1 MSAIASGEMNF
12 MKKRNL
18 LVRLLSGIWS
28 GVDGFR
34 KILHLLL
41 LLLVFAIFV
50 GALSG
55 TTPVLPDRAALLI
68 KPAGSIV
75 EELEGEPFD
84 RAIAELLDEAQPQ
97 TVLQDIVDALEYA
110 ADDDRIGAVHIELSS
125 LGGAGLPKLQRIVRA
140 IEEFKA
146 SGKPVIASADFMSQQ
161 AYFIAAHAD
170 EVYLHPQGGVL
181 LQGYGRFRS
190 YFRDAIEKL
199 KLDWNIFKVG
209 TYKSAVEPFE
219 RMDMSEADREASLSL
234 IDQLWGTYLEEV
246 AAARAMSVAEMQEY
260 TDNYVDVVA
269 AANGDLAQAAVDH
282 NLVDEL
288 RTRTQLREL
297 LIGYVGADEDSE
309 ATYSAIGM
317 GEYLAHEDM
326 LNGKQVADQNIGI
339 IIASGAIQ
347 SGSQPP
353 GAIGADST
361 AKLLRRARDDESI
374 KAVVLRVDSPGGSAF
389 ASDVIANEIAAL
401 QEAGKPVVASMSSV
415 AASGGYW
422 ISVGADRIFA
432 NPMTITGSIGIFGMI
447 PTYQRTAAH
456 LGIANDGVG
465 STPLSGQLRPDRAM
479 TDDAKRL
486 VQIVIEEGYDDFI
499 GRVATYR
506 GMDKDAVDV
515 VGQGRVWTGADALRH
530 GLVDE
535 LGGLEEAIAF
545 AAELVDMPEG
555 EYGRKPVTIELSPT
569 EQMIVDMLGTAK
581 SFGLQFDFLQSEP
594 SSLQK
599 LAGRLEQALAPLTEF
614 DDPKGVYAHC
624 LCEFE

>member
-1 MSAIASGEMNF
+1 

-18 LVRLLSGIWS
+18 FVRLLSGIWS

-34 KILHLLL
+34 KVLHLLL
-41 LLLVFAIFV
+41 LLFVFAIFV
-50 GALSG
+50 GAISG
-55 TTPVLPDRAALLI
+55 TTPLLPDRAALFI
-68 KPAGSIV
+68 KPAGVIV
-75 EELEGEPFD
+75 EELEGDPFD
-84 RAIAELLDEAQPQ
+84 RAVAELLDEAQPQ

-110 ADDDRIGAVHIELSS
+110 SEDDRIGAVHIELSA
-125 LGGAGLPKLQRIVRA
+125 LGAAGLPKLQRIARA
-140 IEEFKA
+140 IEEFQE

-161 AYFIAAHAD
+161 AYYIAAHAD
-170 EVYLHPQGGVL
+170 EVYLNPEGGIL
-181 LQGYGRFRS
+181 LQGYGRFRT
-190 YFRDAIEKL
+190 YFSDAIEKL

-219 RMDMSEADREASLSL
+219 RMDMSDADREATVNL

-246 AAARAMSVAEMQEY
+246 AAARAMSPSEME
-260 TDNYVDVVA
+260 NYADDFIDMVA
-269 AANGDLAQAAVDH
+269 AADGDLARAAKDN

-288 RTRTQLREL
+288 LTRTELREL
-297 LIGYVGADEDSE
+297 LIGYVGTDEDSDVD
-309 ATYSAIGM
+309 YSSIGM
-317 GEYLAHEDM
+317 SEYLAHEDI
-326 LNGKQVADQNIGI
+326 LNGEKVAEENIGI

-347 SGSQPP
+347 SGTQPP

-361 AKLLRRARDDESI
+361 ARLLRRARDDESV

-401 QEAGKPVVASMSSV
+401 QDAGKPVVASMSSV

-422 ISVGADRIFA
+422 ISVGADRVFA
-432 NPMTITGSIGIFGMI
+432 NSTTITGSIGIFGMF

-456 LGIANDGVG
+456 FGLATDGVG

-479 TDDAKRL
+479 TDDTKRL
-486 VQIVIEEGYDDFI
+486 FQLVIEEGYDDFI

-506 GMDKDAVDV
+506 GMEKGEVDA

-535 LGGLEEAIAF
+535 LGGMEEAIAF
-545 AAELVDMPEG
+545 AAELVELPEDD
-555 EYGRKPVTIELSPT
+555 YGQKWIRIELSPT
-569 EQMIVDMLGTAK
+569 EQMIVDILGTAK
-581 SFGLQFDFLQSEP
+581 SFGLQLDFLQSRP
-594 SSLQK
+594 SSLQRI
-599 LAGRLEQALAPLTEF
+599 AGKIEEALAPLTEF

-624 LCEFE
+624 LCTFD

>member
-1 MSAIASGEMNF
+1 

-18 LVRLLSGIWS
+18 LVRVLSGIWS
-28 GVDGFR
+28 GVDSFR
-34 KILHLLL
+34 KVLHLLL
-41 LLLVFAIFV
+41 LLFVFAIFV

-55 TTPVLPDRAALLI
+55 TTPMLPDRAALTI
-68 KPAGSIV
+68 KPVGVIV
-75 EELEGEPFD
+75 EELEGDPFD

-97 TVLQDIVDALEYA
+97 TVLQDIVDALDYA
-110 ADDDRIGAVHIELSS
+110 KDDERIAAVHIELSS
-125 LGGAGLPKLQRIVRA
+125 LGAAGLPKLQRIARA
-140 IEEFKA
+140 IEDFQE
-146 SGKPVIASADFMSQQ
+146 SGKPVIASADFMTQQ
-161 AYFIAAHAD
+161 GYFIAAHAD

-190 YFRDAIEKL
+190 YFSDAIEKL

-219 RMDMSEADREASLSL
+219 RMDMSEADREASLNL

-246 AAARAMSVAEMQEY
+246 ADAREMSVAEMEEY
-260 TDNYVDVVA
+260 TDNFTDVVA
-269 AANGDLAQAAVDH
+269 AVEGDLAQAAKDY

-288 RTRTQLREL
+288 MTRTQLREL
-297 LIGYVGADEDSE
+297 LIGYAGTDEDSE
-309 ATYSAIGM
+309 TSYSSIGM

-326 LNGKQVADQNIGI
+326 LNGDQSGEENIGI

-347 SGSQPP
+347 SGTQPP

-361 AKLLRRARDDESI
+361 ASLLRRARDDESV

-401 QEAGKPVVASMSSV
+401 QDAGKPVVVSMSSV

-422 ISVGADRIFA
+422 ISAGADRIFA
-432 NPMTITGSIGIFGMI
+432 SPMTITGSIGIFGML

-465 STPLSGQLRPDRAM
+465 STPLSGQLRPDREM
-479 TDDAKRL
+479 TDESKRL
-486 VQIVIEEGYDDFI
+486 VQLVIEEGYDDFI

-506 GMDKDAVDV
+506 GMEKDEVDV

-535 LGGLEEAIAF
+535 LGGLEDAIVF
-545 AAELVDMPEG
+545 AAELVDIAEG
-555 EYGRKPVTIELSPT
+555 EYGRKPITTELSPT
-569 EQMIVDMLGTAK
+569 EQMIVDMLGTAQ
-581 SFGLQFDFLQSEP
+581 SFGLQLDFLRSEP
-594 SSLQK
+594 SSLQR
-599 LAGRLEQALAPLTEF
+599 LAGRLEEALAPLTAF

>member
-1 MSAIASGEMNF
+1 

-18 LVRLLSGIWS
+18 FVRLLSGIWS

-34 KILHLLL
+34 KVLHLLL
-41 LLLVFAIFV
+41 LLFVFAIFV
-50 GALSG
+50 GAISG
-55 TTPVLPDRAALLI
+55 TTPLLPDRAALFI
-68 KPAGSIV
+68 KPAGVIV
-75 EELEGEPFD
+75 EELEGDPFD
-84 RAIAELLDEAQPQ
+84 RAVAELLDEAQPQ

-110 ADDDRIGAVHIELSS
+110 SEDDRIGAVHIELSA
-125 LGGAGLPKLQRIVRA
+125 LGAAGLPKLQRIARA
-140 IEEFKA
+140 IEEFQE

-161 AYFIAAHAD
+161 AYYIAAHAD
-170 EVYLHPQGGVL
+170 EVYLNPEGGIL
-181 LQGYGRFRS
+181 LQGYGRFRT
-190 YFRDAIEKL
+190 YFSDAIEKL

-219 RMDMSEADREASLSL
+219 RMDMSDADREATVNL

-246 AAARAMSVAEMQEY
+246 AAARAMSPSEME
-260 TDNYVDVVA
+260 NYADDFIDMVA
-269 AANGDLAQAAVDH
+269 AADGDLARAAKDN

-288 RTRTQLREL
+288 LTRTELREL
-297 LIGYVGADEDSE
+297 LIGYVGSDEDSDVD
-309 ATYSAIGM
+309 YSSIGM
-317 GEYLAHEDM
+317 SEYLAHEDI
-326 LNGKQVADQNIGI
+326 LNGEKVAEENIGI

-347 SGSQPP
+347 SGTQPP

-361 AKLLRRARDDESI
+361 AQLLRRARDDESV

-401 QEAGKPVVASMSSV
+401 QDAGKPVVASMSSV

-422 ISVGADRIFA
+422 ISVGADRVFA
-432 NPMTITGSIGIFGMI
+432 NSTTITGSIGIFGMF

-456 LGIANDGVG
+456 FGLATDGVG

-479 TDDAKRL
+479 TDDTKRL
-486 VQIVIEEGYDDFI
+486 FQLVIEEGYDDFI

-506 GMDKDAVDV
+506 GMEKDEVDA

-535 LGGLEEAIAF
+535 LGGMEEAIAF
-545 AAELVDMPEG
+545 AAELVELPEDD
-555 EYGRKPVTIELSPT
+555 YGQKWIRIELSPT
-569 EQMIVDMLGTAK
+569 EQMIVDILGTAK
-581 SFGLQFDFLQSEP
+581 SFGLQLDFLQSRP
-594 SSLQK
+594 SSLQRIAGK
-599 LAGRLEQALAPLTEF
+599 LEEALAPLTEF

-624 LCEFE
+624 LCIFD

>member
-1 MSAIASGEMNF
+1 

-18 LVRLLSGIWS
+18 LVRVLSGIWS
-28 GVDGFR
+28 GVDSFR
-34 KILHLLL
+34 KVLHLLL
-41 LLLVFAIFV
+41 LLFVFAIFV

-55 TTPVLPDRAALLI
+55 TTPMLPDRAALTI
-68 KPAGSIV
+68 KPVGVIV
-75 EELEGEPFD
+75 EELEGDPFD

-97 TVLQDIVDALEYA
+97 TVLQDIVDALDYA
-110 ADDDRIGAVHIELSS
+110 SDDDRIAAVHIELSS
-125 LGGAGLPKLQRIVRA
+125 LGPAGLPKLQRIARA
-140 IEEFKA
+140 IEDFQE
-146 SGKPVIASADFMSQQ
+146 SGKPVIASADFMTQQ
-161 AYFIAAHAD
+161 GYFIAAHAD

-181 LQGYGRFRS
+181 LRGYGRFRS
-190 YFRDAIEKL
+190 YFSEAIEKL

-219 RMDMSEADREASLSL
+219 RMDMSEADREASLNL

-246 AAARAMSVAEMQEY
+246 ADAREMSVAEMEEY
-260 TDNYVDVVA
+260 TDNFTDVVA
-269 AANGDLAQAAVDH
+269 AVEGDLAQAAKDY

-288 RTRTQLREL
+288 MTRTQLREL
-297 LIGYVGADEDSE
+297 LIGYAGTDEDSE
-309 ATYSAIGM
+309 TNYSSIGM

-326 LNGKQVADQNIGI
+326 LNGDQSGEVNIGI

-347 SGSQPP
+347 SGTQPP

-361 AKLLRRARDDESI
+361 ASLLRRARDDESV

-401 QEAGKPVVASMSSV
+401 QDAGKPVVVSMSSV

-432 NPMTITGSIGIFGMI
+432 SPMTITGSIGIFGML

-465 STPLSGQLRPDRAM
+465 STPLSGQLRPDREM
-479 TDDAKRL
+479 TDESKRL
-486 VQIVIEEGYDDFI
+486 VQLVIEEGYDDFI

-506 GMDKDAVDV
+506 GMEKDEVDV

-535 LGGLEEAIAF
+535 LGGLEDAIVF
-545 AAELVDMPEG
+545 AAELVDIAEG
-555 EYGRKPVTIELSPT
+555 EYGRKPITTELSPT

-581 SFGLQFDFLQSEP
+581 SFGLQLDFLRSEP
-594 SSLQK
+594 TSLQR
-599 LAGRLEQALAPLTEF
+599 LAGRLEEALAPLTEF

>member
-1 MSAIASGEMNF
+1 

-18 LVRLLSGIWS
+18 FVRLLSGIWS

-34 KILHLLL
+34 KVLHLLL
-41 LLLVFAIFV
+41 LLFVFAIFV
-50 GALSG
+50 GAISG
-55 TTPVLPDRAALLI
+55 TTPLLPDRAALFI
-68 KPAGSIV
+68 KPAGVIV
-75 EELEGEPFD
+75 EELEGDPFD
-84 RAIAELLDEAQPQ
+84 RAVAELLDEAQPQ

-110 ADDDRIGAVHIELSS
+110 SEDDRIGAVHIELSA
-125 LGGAGLPKLQRIVRA
+125 LGAAGLPKLQRIARA
-140 IEEFKA
+140 IEEFQE

-161 AYFIAAHAD
+161 AYYIAAHAD
-170 EVYLHPQGGVL
+170 EVYLNPEGGIL
-181 LQGYGRFRS
+181 LQGYGRFRT
-190 YFRDAIEKL
+190 YFSDAIEKL

-219 RMDMSEADREASLSL
+219 RMDMSDADREATVNL

-246 AAARAMSVAEMQEY
+246 AAARAMSPSEME
-260 TDNYVDVVA
+260 NYADDFIDMVA
-269 AANGDLAQAAVDH
+269 AADGDLARAAKDN

-288 RTRTQLREL
+288 LTRTELREL
-297 LIGYVGADEDSE
+297 LIGYVGSDEDSDVD
-309 ATYSAIGM
+309 YSSIGM
-317 GEYLAHEDM
+317 SEYLAHEDI
-326 LNGKQVADQNIGI
+326 LNGEKVAEENIGI

-347 SGSQPP
+347 SGTQPP

-361 AKLLRRARDDESI
+361 AQLLRRARDDESV

-401 QEAGKPVVASMSSV
+401 QDAGKPVVASMSSV

-422 ISVGADRIFA
+422 ISVGADRVFA
-432 NPMTITGSIGIFGMI
+432 NSTTITGSIGIFGMF

-456 LGIANDGVG
+456 FGLATDGVG

-479 TDDAKRL
+479 TDDTKRL
-486 VQIVIEEGYDDFI
+486 FQLVIEEGYDDFI

-506 GMDKDAVDV
+506 GMEKDEVDA

-535 LGGLEEAIAF
+535 LGGMEEAIAF
-545 AAELVDMPEG
+545 AAELVELPEDD
-555 EYGRKPVTIELSPT
+555 YGQKWIRIELSPT
-569 EQMIVDMLGTAK
+569 EQMIVDILGTAK
-581 SFGLQFDFLQSEP
+581 SFGLQLDFLQSRP
-594 SSLQK
+594 SSLQRI
-599 LAGRLEQALAPLTEF
+599 AGILEQTLAPLTEF

-624 LCEFE
+624 LCAFD

>member
-1 MSAIASGEMNF
+1 

-28 GVDGFR
+28 GIDSFR
-34 KILHLLL
+34 KLLHLLL
-41 LLLVFAIFV
+41 LLLLFAIFV

-55 TTPVLPDRAALLI
+55 TTSMLPDRAALLI
-68 KPAGSIV
+68 QPVGVIV
-75 EELEGEPFD
+75 EELEGDPFD
-84 RAIAELLDEAQPQ
+84 RAVAELLDESQPQ
-97 TVLQDIVDALEYA
+97 TVLQDIIDALDYA
-110 ADDDRIGAVHIELSS
+110 STDERIAAVHIELSS
-125 LGGAGLPKLQRIVRA
+125 LGAAGLPKLQRIARA
-140 IEEFKA
+140 IEDFRD
-146 SGKPVIASADFMSQQ
+146 SGKPVIASADFMTQQ

-170 EVYLHPQGGVL
+170 EVYLNPEGGVL

-219 RMDMSEADREASLSL
+219 RMDMSDADREASLNL
-234 IDQLWGTYLEEV
+234 IEQLWGTYLEDV
-246 AAARAMSVAEMQEY
+246 AAARGISVAEMEEY
-260 TDNYVDVVA
+260 TSRFTDVVA
-269 AANGDLAQAAVDH
+269 AADGDLAQAARDH

-288 RTRTQLREL
+288 LTRTELREL
-297 LIGYVGADEDSE
+297 LIGYVGTEEDSDVN
-309 ATYSAIGM
+309 YSAIGM
-317 GEYLAHEDM
+317 MDYLAHEDL
-326 LNGKQVADQNIGI
+326 LNGELVAEENIGI
-339 IIASGAIQ
+339 IIASGTIQ

-361 AKLLRRARDDESI
+361 AALLRRARDDESV

-401 QEAGKPVVASMSSV
+401 QDAGKPVVASMSSV

-447 PTYQRTAAH
+447 PTYQRTAAY
-456 LGIANDGVG
+456 LGIANDGIG
-465 STPLSGQLRPDRAM
+465 STPLAGQLRPDRAM

-486 VQIVIEEGYDDFI
+486 VQLVIEEGYDDFI
-499 GRVATYR
+499 SRVATYR
-506 GMDKDAVDV
+506 GMEKDDVDV

-545 AAELVDMPEG
+545 AAELVDIPEG
-555 EYGRKPVTIELSPT
+555 EYGRKSIKTELSPT

-581 SFGLQFDFLQSEP
+581 SFGLQFNFLRPEP
-594 SSLQK
+594 SSLQR
-599 LAGRLEQALAPLTEF
+599 LAGRLEQALAPLAEF

-624 LCEFE
+624 LCALE

>member
-1 MSAIASGEMNF
+1 

-28 GVDGFR
+28 GIDSFR
-34 KILHLLL
+34 KLLHLLL
-41 LLLVFAIFV
+41 LLLLFAIFV

-55 TTPVLPDRAALLI
+55 TTSMLPDRAALLI
-68 KPAGSIV
+68 QPVGVIV
-75 EELEGEPFD
+75 EELEGDPFD
-84 RAIAELLDEAQPQ
+84 RAVAELLDESQPQ
-97 TVLQDIVDALEYA
+97 TVLQDIIDALDYA
-110 ADDDRIGAVHIELSS
+110 STDERIAAVHIELSS
-125 LGGAGLPKLQRIVRA
+125 LGAAGLPKLQRIARA
-140 IEEFKA
+140 IEDFRD
-146 SGKPVIASADFMSQQ
+146 SGKPVIASADFMTQQ

-170 EVYLHPQGGVL
+170 EVYLNPEGGVL

-219 RMDMSEADREASLSL
+219 RMDMSDADREASLNL
-234 IDQLWGTYLEEV
+234 IEQLWGTYLEDV
-246 AAARAMSVAEMQEY
+246 AAARGISVAEMEEY
-260 TDNYVDVVA
+260 TSRFTDVVA
-269 AANGDLAQAAVDH
+269 AADGDLAQAARDH

-288 RTRTQLREL
+288 LTRTELREL
-297 LIGYVGADEDSE
+297 LIGYVGTAEDSDVN
-309 ATYSAIGM
+309 YSAIGM
-317 GEYLAHEDM
+317 LDYLAHENL
-326 LNGKQVADQNIGI
+326 LNGEQVAEDNIGI
-339 IIASGAIQ
+339 IIASGTIQ

-353 GAIGADST
+353 GTIGADST
-361 AKLLRRARDDESI
+361 AALLRRARDDESV
-374 KAVVLRVDSPGGSAF
+374 KAVVLRVDSPGGSSF

-401 QEAGKPVVASMSSV
+401 QNAGKPVVASMSSV
-415 AASGGYW
+415 AASGGYL

-447 PTYQRTAAH
+447 PTYQRTAAY
-456 LGIANDGVG
+456 LGIANDGIG

-486 VQIVIEEGYDDFI
+486 VQLLVEEGYDDFI
-499 GRVATYR
+499 SRVATYR
-506 GMDKDAVDV
+506 GMEKDDVDV
-515 VGQGRVWTGADALRH
+515 VGQGRVWTGADALEN

-535 LGGLEEAIAF
+535 LGGLDEAIAF
-545 AAELVDMPEG
+545 AAELVDIPEG
-555 EYGRKPVTIELSPT
+555 EYGRKTISTELSPT

-581 SFGLQFDFLQSEP
+581 SFGLQFDFLRPEP
-594 SSLQK
+594 SSLQR
-599 LAGRLEQALAPLTEF
+599 LAGRLEEALAPLTEF

>member
-1 MSAIASGEMNF
+1 

-18 LVRLLSGIWS
+18 FVRLLSGIWS

-34 KILHLLL
+34 KVLHLLL
-41 LLLVFAIFV
+41 LLFVFAIFV
-50 GALSG
+50 GAISG
-55 TTPVLPDRAALLI
+55 TTPLLPDRAALFI
-68 KPAGSIV
+68 KPAGVIV
-75 EELEGEPFD
+75 EELEGDPFD
-84 RAIAELLDEAQPQ
+84 RAVAELLDEAQPQ

-110 ADDDRIGAVHIELSS
+110 SEDDRIGAVHIELSA
-125 LGGAGLPKLQRIVRA
+125 LGAAGLPKLQRIARA
-140 IEEFKA
+140 IEEFQE

-161 AYFIAAHAD
+161 AYYIAAHAD
-170 EVYLHPQGGVL
+170 EVYLNPEGGIL
-181 LQGYGRFRS
+181 LQGYGRFRT
-190 YFRDAIEKL
+190 YFSDAIEKL

-219 RMDMSEADREASLSL
+219 RMDMSDADREATVNL

-246 AAARAMSVAEMQEY
+246 AAARAMSPSEME
-260 TDNYVDVVA
+260 NYADDFINMVA
-269 AANGDLAQAAVDH
+269 AADGDLARAAKDN

-288 RTRTQLREL
+288 LTRTELREL
-297 LIGYVGADEDSE
+297 LIGYVGTDEDSDVD
-309 ATYSAIGM
+309 YSSIGM
-317 GEYLAHEDM
+317 SEYLAHEDI
-326 LNGKQVADQNIGI
+326 LNGEKVAEENIGI

-347 SGSQPP
+347 SGTQPP

-361 AKLLRRARDDESI
+361 ARLLRRARDDESV

-401 QEAGKPVVASMSSV
+401 QDAGKPVVASMSSV

-422 ISVGADRIFA
+422 ISVGADRVFA
-432 NPMTITGSIGIFGMI
+432 NSTTITGSIGIFGMF

-456 LGIANDGVG
+456 FGLATDGVG

-479 TDDAKRL
+479 TDDTKRL
-486 VQIVIEEGYDDFI
+486 FQLVIEEGYDDFI

-506 GMDKDAVDV
+506 GMEKGEVDA

-535 LGGLEEAIAF
+535 LGGMEEAIAF
-545 AAELVDMPEG
+545 AAELVELPEDD
-555 EYGRKPVTIELSPT
+555 YGQKWIRIELSPT
-569 EQMIVDMLGTAK
+569 EQMIVDILGTAK
-581 SFGLQFDFLQSEP
+581 SFGLQLDFLQSRP
-594 SSLQK
+594 SSLQRI
-599 LAGRLEQALAPLTEF
+599 AGKIEEALAPLTEF

-624 LCEFE
+624 LCTFD

>member
-1 MSAIASGEMNF
+1 

-18 LVRLLSGIWS
+18 FVRLLSGIWS

-34 KILHLLL
+34 KVLHLLL
-41 LLLVFAIFV
+41 LLFVFAIFV
-50 GALSG
+50 GAISG
-55 TTPVLPDRAALLI
+55 TTPLLPDRAALFI
-68 KPAGSIV
+68 KPAGVIV
-75 EELEGEPFD
+75 EELEGDPFD
-84 RAIAELLDEAQPQ
+84 RAVAELLDEAQPQ

-110 ADDDRIGAVHIELSS
+110 SEDDRIGAVHIELSA
-125 LGGAGLPKLQRIVRA
+125 LGAAGLPKLQRIARA
-140 IEEFKA
+140 IEEFQE

-161 AYFIAAHAD
+161 AYYIAAHAD
-170 EVYLHPQGGVL
+170 EVYLNPEGGIL
-181 LQGYGRFRS
+181 LQGYGRFRT
-190 YFRDAIEKL
+190 YFSDAIEKL

-219 RMDMSEADREASLSL
+219 RMDMSDADREATVNL

-246 AAARAMSVAEMQEY
+246 AAARAMSPSEME
-260 TDNYVDVVA
+260 NYADDFIDMVA
-269 AANGDLAQAAVDH
+269 AADGDLARAAKDN

-288 RTRTQLREL
+288 LTRTELREL
-297 LIGYVGADEDSE
+297 LIGYVGSDEDSDVD
-309 ATYSAIGM
+309 YSSIGM
-317 GEYLAHEDM
+317 SEYLAHEDI
-326 LNGKQVADQNIGI
+326 LNGEKVAEENIGI

-347 SGSQPP
+347 SGTQPP

-361 AKLLRRARDDESI
+361 ARLLRRARDDESV

-401 QEAGKPVVASMSSV
+401 QDAGKPVVASMSSV

-422 ISVGADRIFA
+422 ISVGADRVFA
-432 NPMTITGSIGIFGMI
+432 NSTTITGSIGIFGMF

-456 LGIANDGVG
+456 FGLATDGVG

-479 TDDAKRL
+479 TDATKRL
-486 VQIVIEEGYDDFI
+486 FQLVIEEGYDDLI

-506 GMDKDAVDV
+506 GMEKGEVDA

-535 LGGLEEAIAF
+535 LGGMEEAIAF
-545 AAELVDMPEG
+545 AAELVELPEDD
-555 EYGRKPVTIELSPT
+555 YGQKWIRIELSPT
-569 EQMIVDMLGTAK
+569 EQMIVDILGTAK
-581 SFGLQFDFLQSEP
+581 SFGLQLDFLQSRP
-594 SSLQK
+594 SSLQRI
-599 LAGRLEQALAPLTEF
+599 AGKIEEALAPLTEF

-624 LCEFE
+624 LCTFD